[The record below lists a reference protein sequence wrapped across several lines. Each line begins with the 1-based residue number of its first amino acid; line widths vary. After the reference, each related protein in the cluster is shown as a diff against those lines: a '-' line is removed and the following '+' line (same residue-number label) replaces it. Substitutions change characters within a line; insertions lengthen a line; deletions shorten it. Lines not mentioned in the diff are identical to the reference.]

1 VDYKKRINSF
11 LEDTEFSFLK
21 DKVFFSKYWHPFQ
34 FLFSDE
40 EGRLFVM
47 THEKGE
53 NPEEHMFDIFNP
65 EGVFVLRKSLEVFL
79 SGNLFEPGNPID
91 SWAVM
96 KHDRFYCL
104 REKESGFK
112 ELVVYITKWE

>member
-1 VDYKKRINSF
+1 
-11 LEDTEFSFLK
+11 
-21 DKVFFSKYWHPFQ
+21 
-34 FLFSDE
+34 
-40 EGRLFVM
+40 M